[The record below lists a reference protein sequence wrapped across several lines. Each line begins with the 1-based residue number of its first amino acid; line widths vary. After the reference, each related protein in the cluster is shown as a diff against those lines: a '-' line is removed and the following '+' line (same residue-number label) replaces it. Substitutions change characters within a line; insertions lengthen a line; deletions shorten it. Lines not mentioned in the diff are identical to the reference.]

1 MDNNMIVTN
10 LIQKGG
16 AVMWPLLA
24 LALISFIIITDKI
37 TLALIKKF
45 SKQKQNL
52 PFTNGLRLLELIGQI
67 APVLGFLGTVTG
79 IMAAFK
85 GMSQETNVSLQ
96 AVSGGMY
103 EALYTTALG
112 LIISIV
118 DYIAVQICKWSN
130 KQDEDKS
137 C

>member
-1 MDNNMIVTN
+1 
-10 LIQKGG
+10 
-16 AVMWPLLA
+16 MWPLLA

-37 TLALIKKF
+37 TVALIKKF
-45 SKQKQNL
+45 SKQKQELEN
-52 PFTNGLRLLELIGQI
+52 TNGLRLLELIGQI
-67 APVLGFLGTVTG
+67 SPVLGFLGTVTG

-85 GMSQETNVSLQ
+85 GMSQETTVSLQ

-118 DYIAVQICKWSN
+118 DYITVQICRWSN
-130 KQDEDKS
+130 KQDEDKPR
-137 C
+137 

>member
-1 MDNNMIVTN
+1 MIITK

-16 AVMWPLLA
+16 VVMWPLLA

-37 TLALIKKF
+37 TVALIKKF
-45 SKQKQNL
+45 SKQKQELEN
-52 PFTNGLRLLELIGQI
+52 TNGLRLLELIGQI
-67 APVLGFLGTVTG
+67 SPVLGFLGTVTG

-85 GMSQETNVSLQ
+85 GMSQETTVSLQ

-118 DYIAVQICKWSN
+118 DYITVQICRWSN
-130 KQDEDKS
+130 KQDEDKPR
-137 C
+137 